1 MTTLKIYK
9 THPDVQLPKFA
20 TEQSACFDISFYAE
34 GKVTYKGFNKQNAPI
49 ERSLSK
55 GDITIVSGDRIM
67 VPTGLIL
74 DIPIGYSVRLH
85 PRSGLSLKQGLVLAN
100 AQGIIDSDYVEE
112 LFVLIYNTSDNI
124 IAINNGDRI
133 CQGELIK
140 SDKYNIEECLV
151 QPKIKT
157 DRKGGMGSTGVKTLD
172 NPIKM

>member
-1 MTTLKIYK
+1 
-9 THPDVQLPKFA
+9 
-20 TEQSACFDISFYAE
+20 
-34 GKVTYKGFNKQNAPI
+34 
-49 ERSLSK
+49 
-55 GDITIVSGDRIM
+55 M

-112 LFVLIYNTSDNI
+112 LFVLMYNMSDNVMT
-124 IAINNGDRI
+124 INNGDRI

-140 SDKYNIEECLV
+140 TDKYTIEETLI

-157 DRKGGMGSTGVKTLD
+157 DRKGGMGSTGVKNVTE
-172 NPIKM
+172 N